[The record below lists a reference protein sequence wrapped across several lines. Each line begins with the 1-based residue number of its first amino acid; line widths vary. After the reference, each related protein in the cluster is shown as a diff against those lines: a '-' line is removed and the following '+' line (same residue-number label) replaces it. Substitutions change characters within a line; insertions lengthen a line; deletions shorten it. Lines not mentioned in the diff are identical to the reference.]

1 MNNEWFSADMSQRVV
16 QMPCTC
22 HCHCHC
28 QCQSM
33 NGPIVRPLLHQAA
46 VSSQIERIHC
56 SEVAVTRAV
65 AGDISATR
73 PNLQI

>member
-1 MNNEWFSADMSQRVV
+1 
-16 QMPCTC
+16 
-22 HCHCHC
+22 
-28 QCQSM
+28 M